1 MDLNGNV
8 CAGQCGQTDAMWS
21 SGAAACGFRKMC
33 CRDEANASRMS
44 SSDSSSSSRDP
55 GHPKPGRQSGN
66 YAEIREHERG
76 GGNPCDGTA
85 LNFNDE
91 NVWGPDGCDPCCD
104 SLVDESAALF
114 ELNRGNNVCANC
126 KTGVTVSL
134 SPQLAACEKK
144 SEDPKQNV
152 SFKRCYDSI
161 NQMWRK
167 SRCKRSIPGQ
177 KKCTKDRKRKEPHD
191 HRCTFENC
199 CGNCDTFVMELSGS
213 DCEQL
218 QNCHNLDFDPSN
230 VYFEDCCCS
239 PEPKPCSSNV
249 SVHSVRRAHRVCA
262 NCTEPVKCCSPKE
275 PKCDLCVSSKHC
287 LQRVHFTKSRNSC
300 CSFCSRKC
308 SPSKASMFVEIGNSV
323 ADVRCLRSGQVFHLC
338 NHSSESLGHG
348 LARRESDPVKR
359 KKSDL
364 LKRSK
369 SKKRSDAYE
378 KHCSPNCKTHPGVIG
393 RSYSDKIECPEK
405 DCDGIERARD
415 KKKASRKSA
424 QTVSNCSV
432 HQMFSHKSSAV
443 CFDTTKTDCW
453 QQCETHERSM
463 WDEIRRRKLWLQDSC
478 KNFLKTAAASIN
490 QLVKQ
495 TSKGKLLKKSAK
507 RSCGSGACER
517 RRDRDSDPSNRLI
530 ENVRRTEKDCNA
542 HCCQNACCSYN
553 EGPNTAG
560 VPQCQKYDHCNY
572 EQQRRADF
580 GIRERGG
587 SDSSDTT
594 RKRNTSIS
602 TRNMSSNSSSYR
614 GSSSSRNP
622 GNAQRSTPPDSD
634 RGRGRQ
640 GQPVLTTIDSTIQTS
655 VTHSVIE
662 PSSITQKSIAYQRR
676 VRQVAQ
682 LDKTAANGQAGRSPT
697 KQQPA
702 RALASATP
710 RTLKTPVPEDPAAP
724 SPKSTT
730 TDSQIQCEIIT
741 QTEVRCAPRGKEVP
755 VRVADSCA
763 CSAGPEVTAEEA
775 PEEHTF
781 RDVSTKGSKGSDT
794 VHDISD
800 LPGTEPAEAEVI
812 TVPAEGVDETI
823 DVVSQEDEEVQMDET
838 IVDVTDESE
847 IATVEVTDDTEEITM
862 VDTEGTTTEKPGEA
876 TVELSD
882 DSAELTAVEVPD
894 DSAEAPAIEALVVSD
909 DATLVPEADATE
921 VSATD
926 TVDVSDETTKV
937 TLVDAVGIADGGPAV
952 SKSKM
957 AISKETKE
965 GRSYASINMQ
975 TSSTILTKILS
986 EFQIGNT
993 RKRILMSIK
1002 LQTARD
1008 GDTNSFTTDS
1018 NGTEVIEI
1026 DDKTKHTQTRSAPAA
1041 KSAPKRAKR
1050 PITVK
1055 PTTSKPGRT
1064 KEIIDQSQC
1073 VKPNSIAKEDQNR
1086 RGRSEWSTRNANGTY
1101 GYCSGNCG
1109 KEKPLK

>member
-8 CAGQCGQTDAMWS
+8 CAGQCGRTSAAWPG
-21 SGAAACGFRKMC
+21 GAAACGFQKTC
-33 CRDEANASRMS
+33 CREEANASRMS
-44 SSDSSSSSRDP
+44 SDSSSCSRDFE
-55 GHPKPGRQSGN
+55 HRKAGRQSGN

-85 LNFNDE
+85 LNFNDA
-91 NVWGPDGCDPCCD
+91 NVWGPGGCDPCCD
-104 SLVDESAALF
+104 SLGDESAALF

-126 KTGVTVSL
+126 KTGVTVTL
-134 SPQLAACEKK
+134 SPRHAACEKK
-144 SEDPKQNV
+144 SEDAKQSV

-167 SRCKRSIPGQ
+167 SRCKRSISRQ
-177 KKCTKDRKRKEPHD
+177 KKCTKQRNRKEPD

-199 CGNCDTFVMELSGS
+199 CGNCDAYVMELSGS
-213 DCEQL
+213 DCDQL
-218 QNCHNLDFDPSN
+218 QNCRNLDFDSSN

-239 PEPKPCSSNV
+239 REPKPCSSNV
-249 SVHSVRRAHRVCA
+249 SVHSVRRAHRVCP
-262 NCTEPVKCCSPKE
+262 NCTEPVKCCSPKD
-275 PKCDLCVSSKHC
+275 PKCDLCMSSKHC
-287 LQRVHFTKSRNSC
+287 LQRVHFTKSRHSC

-323 ADVRCLRSGQVFHLC
+323 ADVRSLRSGQVFHMC

-348 LARRESDPVKR
+348 LVRRESDPVKR

-369 SKKRSDAYE
+369 SRKRSDAYE
-378 KHCSPNCKTHPGVIG
+378 KQCNSNCRTHPGVIG

-415 KKKASRKSA
+415 KKKASWKPA
-424 QTVSNCSV
+424 KTVSNCSV
-432 HQMFSHKSSAV
+432 HQAFSHKASAV

-453 QQCETHERSM
+453 QQCETYERSM
-463 WDEIRRRKLWLQDSC
+463 WDEIRRRKSWLQDSC
-478 KNFLKTAAASIN
+478 KNFLKTAVASIN

-495 TSKGKLLKKSAK
+495 TSKGKLLRKCAK
-507 RSCGSGACER
+507 RSCGGEASKPG
-517 RRDRDSDPSNRLI
+517 RDCDSNPSNCLG
-530 ENVRRTEKDCNA
+530 ENICWTEKDCNA
-542 HCCQNACCSYN
+542 HCCRNACCSYS
-553 EGPNTAG
+553 EDPNAAG
-560 VPQCQKYDHCNY
+560 VPQCQKYDHCSHA
-572 EQQRRADF
+572 QRRCVEPL
-580 GIRERGG
+580 IRERGG
-587 SDSSDTT
+587 SDSSDTN
-594 RKRNTSIS
+594 RKKNTSSS
-602 TRNMSSNSSSYR
+602 TRNISSNSSSYR

-622 GNAQRSTPPDSD
+622 NNAHRSSLTSDSD
-634 RGRGRQ
+634 RGRVRQ

-676 VRQVAQ
+676 VRRVRQVAQ
-682 LDKTAANGQAGRSPT
+682 QDRGTTNGQTERQAV
-697 KQQPA
+697 KQQPL
-702 RALASATP
+702 RALGSSTP
-710 RTLKTPVPEDPAAP
+710 RTSKTPVPTPDSAASP
-724 SPKSTT
+724 PKSTT

-755 VRVADSCA
+755 VQMADSCA
-763 CSAGPEVTAEEA
+763 CSPRTEATAETA
-775 PEEHTF
+775 PEEYTF
-781 RDVSTKGSKGSDT
+781 REASMTGSKGSDT
-794 VHDISD
+794 VHDISE
-800 LPGTEPAEAEVI
+800 LPDTEPAEAEV
-812 TVPAEGVDETI
+812 TVDESDVPAESVDDTTE
-823 DVVSQEDEEVQMDET
+823 VSQEATEVADEA
-838 IVDVTDESE
+838 E
-847 IATVEVTDDTEEITM
+847 IATVEVSDDTAEITM
-862 VDTEGTTTEKPGEA
+862 VDTEGTATDELGE
-876 TVELSD
+876 TVVEVPD
-882 DSAELTAVEVPD
+882 DSAELTVPVEVPD
-894 DSAEAPAIEALVVSD
+894 DSAEAQG
-909 DATLVPEADATE
+909 
-921 VSATD
+921 TD
-926 TVDVSDETTKV
+926 TVEISDDSTLIPETDATVVSAIDNVEISDDSTKMTV
-937 TLVDAVGIADGGPAV
+937 LDAVATADGAPAV

-1041 KSAPKRAKR
+1041 KSASKRPKR
-1050 PITVK
+1050 PSSVK
-1055 PTTSKPGRT
+1055 TTTSRPSRT
-1064 KEIIDQSQC
+1064 KEIVDRSQCIKPSSHAREDQSQ
-1073 VKPNSIAKEDQNR
+1073 R
-1086 RGRSEWSTRNANGTY
+1086 RSEWNARNANNNY